1 MKILKFRKKFGKFS
15 KFCHFFFR
23 SQILKMDF
31 RHENLIFFF
40 QKKFLTRYGYVLS
53 ENMMF
58 STKKTLPVRT
68 ARTNPK
74 KSSILT
80 DQRQV
85 VILFREGLH
94 FSRKKTEKFSK
105 F

>member
-1 MKILKFRKKFGKFS
+1 
-15 KFCHFFFR
+15 
-23 SQILKMDF
+23 
-31 RHENLIFFF
+31 
-40 QKKFLTRYGYVLS
+40 
-53 ENMMF
+53 MF

-68 ARTNPK
+68 ARTNQK

-94 FSRKKTEKFSK
+94 IEEIQITACIQNTSATAAVISVFLHQTNDNHHGS
-105 F
+105 